1 MHIHILG
8 ICGTFMGGLAAIARE
23 AGHRVTGCDANVYP
37 PMSTQLR
44 ALGIDL
50 IEGYLPDQLALKP
63 DLWVIGNVVSRGNPL
78 MEALLN
84 AGEHYVSGPQ
94 WLGAEVLTGRPI
106 LAVAGTHG
114 KTTTT
119 AMLAWI
125 LECAGLAPGFLIGG
139 VPVDFPHSARL
150 GAGRPFVIEAD
161 EYDTA
166 FFDKRSKF
174 LHYRPQTLILNNL
187 EFDHA
192 DIFPDLGAIETQF
205 HHLVRTV
212 PGRGRLIVNAEEPA
226 LKRVIERGCWSECQ
240 WFQSPLGWHLRP
252 VGPDRFDVFNGT
264 QALGPLALPV
274 AGAHNRANA
283 LAAIAASMHLGVDP
297 SQALSALARF
307 AGVRRRLEL
316 RGTPDSVSV
325 FDDFAHHPS
334 AFEATIAALR
344 EKVGAQ
350 ARLVAV
356 FEPRSN
362 TMRMG
367 TMRSR
372 LAASLAGADAI
383 YCHRDGLTWDPSV
396 ELSRLG
402 DRAVCLPNGQALL
415 DRLIEDLRP
424 GDQVLIMSNGGF
436 GGLHGRL
443 LEALA
448 ARAGQPPAGALT

>member
-1 MHIHILG
+1 
-8 ICGTFMGGLAAIARE
+8 
-23 AGHRVTGCDANVYP
+23 
-37 PMSTQLR
+37 
-44 ALGIDL
+44 
-50 IEGYLPDQLALKP
+50 
-63 DLWVIGNVVSRGNPL
+63 
-78 MEALLN
+78 
-84 AGEHYVSGPQ
+84 
-94 WLGAEVLTGRPI
+94 
-106 LAVAGTHG
+106 
-114 KTTTT
+114 
-119 AMLAWI
+119 
-125 LECAGLAPGFLIGG
+125 
-139 VPVDFPHSARL
+139 
-150 GAGRPFVIEAD
+150 
-161 EYDTA
+161 
-166 FFDKRSKF
+166 
-174 LHYRPQTLILNNL
+174 
-187 EFDHA
+187 
-192 DIFPDLGAIETQF
+192 
-205 HHLVRTV
+205 
-212 PGRGRLIVNAEEPA
+212 
-226 LKRVIERGCWSECQ
+226 
-240 WFQSPLGWHLRP
+240 
-252 VGPDRFDVFNGT
+252 VFNGT